1 MLMAIPPKIRIS
13 LSVDKDTNDIL
24 SLLAKKEGKPV
35 ASKVLDM
42 VEFAL
47 ECEEDRILG
56 LMADKI
62 LQENNEPFL
71 SHEEFWKQVRLQ
83 IKKRKKN
90 RK

>member
-24 SLLAKKEGKPV
+24 SILAKKEGKPV

-71 SHEEFWKQVRLQ
+71 SHEEFWKQVRQQ

-90 RK
+90 HK

>member
-1 MLMAIPPKIRIS
+1 MLMAIPPKIRIR

-24 SLLAKKEGKPV
+24 SILAKKEGKPV

-71 SHEEFWKQVRLQ
+71 SHEEFWKQVRQQ

-90 RK
+90 HK

>member
-24 SLLAKKEGKPV
+24 SILTKKEGKPV

-71 SHEEFWKQVRLQ
+71 SHEEFWKQVRQQ

-90 RK
+90 HK

>member
-1 MLMAIPPKIRIS
+1 MSMAIPPKIRIS

-71 SHEEFWKQVRLQ
+71 SHEEFWKQVRQQ

>member
-1 MLMAIPPKIRIS
+1 MLMVIPPKIRIS

-24 SLLAKKEGKPV
+24 SILAKKEGKPV

-71 SHEEFWKQVRLQ
+71 SHEEFWKQVRQQ

-90 RK
+90 HK

>member
-1 MLMAIPPKIRIS
+1 MAIPPKIRIS

-71 SHEEFWKQVRLQ
+71 SHEEFWKQVRQQ

>member
-71 SHEEFWKQVRLQ
+71 SHEEFWKQVRQQ